1 MRKPSDRWPSLPY
14 TEWQATCETIHM
26 YAQVA
31 GKIRLCLAPPEP
43 QWGHVALYVTA
54 RGLTTSPIPYDGR
67 TFEIIFDFIGHSVVI
82 AVSDGQTR
90 SIALVPR
97 SVAAFY
103 QEVVDGLREAVD
115 ETLQAVTDVCRR
127 NHARTT
133 RVAADAAERERI
145 WLGRKSA
152 FGAMGRISA
161 NYYVQDGVIPR
172 TKLPEVIAE
181 VEEIAR
187 RYDLL
192 IANVFH
198 AGDGNLHPLSSF
210 DAQRPGDV
218 EKAIAAGADILRA
231 CVRRGGSI
239 SGEHGIGIEKR
250 DCMGE
255 QYGSADLALMAKLKS
270 AFNPLGLCN
279 PGKMFPTSRRC
290 GEAARTL
297 ASQRLPAEVAAA
309 AGPAF

>member
-103 QEVVDGLREAVD
+103 QEVVDALRSLGIEVTFSTTPQEVPDPIPFERDTTHTSYDGAAVERFFQVLSRVDMVFKKHRAPYRKRHTPVQLFWGSFDLSYTRFSGRPANPPPKAGLIFRLAMDAEEITAGFWPGYSRFPEAAIFAYTYPKPD
-115 ETLQAVTDVCRR
+115 GIENAAIQPSAAFWSKDIGEFLLRYEDVR
-127 NHARTT
+127 
-133 RVAADAAERERI
+133 AADSPEEAILQFLRSTYEA
-145 WLGRKSA
+145 
-152 FGAMGRISA
+152 GAR
-161 NYYVQDGVIPR
+161 
-172 TKLPEVIAE
+172 
-181 VEEIAR
+181 
-187 RYDLL
+187 
-192 IANVFH
+192 
-198 AGDGNLHPLSSF
+198 
-210 DAQRPGDV
+210 
-218 EKAIAAGADILRA
+218 AAGWDN
-231 CVRRGGSI
+231 G
-239 SGEHGIGIEKR
+239 
-250 DCMGE
+250 
-255 QYGSADLALMAKLKS
+255 
-270 AFNPLGLCN
+270 
-279 PGKMFPTSRRC
+279 
-290 GEAARTL
+290 
-297 ASQRLPAEVAAA
+297 
-309 AGPAF
+309 